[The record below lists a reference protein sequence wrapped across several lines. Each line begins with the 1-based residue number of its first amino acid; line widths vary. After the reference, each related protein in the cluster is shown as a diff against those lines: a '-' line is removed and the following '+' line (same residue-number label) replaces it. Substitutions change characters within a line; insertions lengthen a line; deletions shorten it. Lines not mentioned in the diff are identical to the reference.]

1 MSRPNLEDQ
10 LLELVRMNAVQLGEL
25 WTRVAD
31 SPAPNVPPGLLR
43 RFVAQRLQEKRHR
56 GLPVLVARE
65 LDAIAAAG
73 PGVASKTGDVPPVI
87 IRPGT
92 RLIRE
97 WNGKTIAVTA
107 AEQGFEYDG
116 RQFTSLTQI
125 ASEVTGTHWSGP
137 RFFGVTK
144 RRSTCG

>member
-1 MSRPNLEDQ
+1 MSAKLDAR
-10 LLELVRMNAVQLGEL
+10 LLDLVRMNAAQLGEL
-25 WTRVAD
+25 WTTVAE
-31 SPAPNVPPGLLR
+31 SPAPNVQPGLLR

-73 PGVASKTGDVPPVI
+73 PGVASKTGAFPPVI

-97 WNGKTIAVTA
+97 WNGQTIAVTA

-116 RQFTSLTQI
+116 RQFSSLTQI

-137 RFFGVTK
+137 RFFGVAK
-144 RRSTCG
+144 RRSARG